1 MDPTQHYR
9 SIFRVRKVILS
20 CRTLPQLAVARAMF
34 YRLLDRCEFG
44 SWHVQQEFIRL
55 LNEQERRIKHEQF
68 GEELTA

>member
-1 MDPTQHYR
+1 
-9 SIFRVRKVILS
+9 
-20 CRTLPQLAVARAMF
+20 MF